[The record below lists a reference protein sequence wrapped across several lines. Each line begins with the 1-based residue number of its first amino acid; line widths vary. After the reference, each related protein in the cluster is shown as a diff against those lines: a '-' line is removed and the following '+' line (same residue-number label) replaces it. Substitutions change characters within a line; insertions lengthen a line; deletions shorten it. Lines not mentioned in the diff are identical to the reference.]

1 MTGQD
6 QPVRRV
12 AVAPER
18 LARWIERFVERHGSV
33 DVDHDRDEVRLRAA
47 DGATAAI
54 TIPFPPMAA
63 ESADPV
69 PALIAHVRRDRRVG
83 AVLVRRGG
91 YAVGVFDGPVLIAS
105 KVGGSYVQGR
115 TKAGG
120 WSQQRYARRRANQA
134 AQAYAEAAE
143 AAVRVLGPVADDLDA
158 VAGGGDRAG
167 VEAVLADQRLTGVRA
182 RFSGVVLPTPDPRL
196 RVLEAFGDQLRAV
209 MITLNELA

>member
-1 MTGQD
+1 VTGQD

-18 LARWIERFVERHGSV
+18 LAGWVERFVARHGPV
-33 DVDHDRDEVRLRAA
+33 EAEHDHDEVRLRAA
-47 DGATAAI
+47 DGAIAVIA
-54 TIPFPPMAA
+54 IPFPAMA
-63 ESADPV
+63 EPADPL
-69 PALIAHVRRDRRVG
+69 PALLAHVGRDRRIG

-91 YAVGVFDGPVLIAS
+91 YAVGVFDGPALIAS

-134 AQAYAEAAE
+134 AQAYAEAAD
-143 AAVRVLGPVADDLDA
+143 AAVRVLGPVADDLEA
-158 VAGGGDRAG
+158 VVGGGDRPG
-167 VEAVLADQRLTGVRA
+167 VEAVLADPRLAGVRA
-182 RFSGVVLPTPDPRL
+182 RFGGVVLPTPDPRL

-209 MITLNELA
+209 MIDLNDLA